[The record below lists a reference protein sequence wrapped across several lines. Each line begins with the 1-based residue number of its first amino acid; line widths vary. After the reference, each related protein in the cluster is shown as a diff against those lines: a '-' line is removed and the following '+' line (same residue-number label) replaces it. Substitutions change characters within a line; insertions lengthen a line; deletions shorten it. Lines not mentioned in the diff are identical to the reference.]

1 MGKIKTN
8 QFILG
13 FALETNDGND
23 NAYNK
28 LINKNL
34 DAIFLNI
41 LDDKQNIFNSDYNH
55 GKYITRKKS
64 VSFELT
70 TKLDLSY
77 KIFKQIII
85 DS

>member
-1 MGKIKTN
+1 MS
-8 QFILG
+8 
-13 FALETNDGND
+13 
-23 NAYNK
+23 
-28 LINKNL
+28 KNL

-41 LDDKQNIFNSDYNH
+41 LNDKQSVFGSDLNK
-55 GKYITRKKS
+55 GKYITKNKS

-77 KIFKQIII
+77 KIFKQIIK

>member
-1 MGKIKTN
+1 M
-8 QFILG
+8 LG
-13 FALETNDGND
+13 FALETNDGYQ

-34 DAIFLNI
+34 NAIFLNI
-41 LDDKQNIFNSDYNH
+41 LNDKQNIFNSDYNQ

-64 VSFELT
+64 IPFELT

-77 KIFKQIII
+77 KIFEQIIN
-85 DS
+85 DL